1 MTAPLPQLLLVEDDP
16 AMGAALVTGLGR
28 AGWKVHWHSDGIEAY
43 AALQTLKLD
52 ALVLDLGLPGMGGL
66 DLLHRLRQTDTRLPV
81 IVVTAYG
88 ELSDR
93 IRGLDFGADDYLVK
107 PFELDE
113 LCARLRALTRRARDS
128 AKALVTVR
136 EVEVDLNAHT
146 VRVAGEPVWLTGRE
160 FSVLQL
166 LLQHLGQPVSR
177 EAIQRHLY
185 AWGDTVEP
193 NTVDVFVHTL
203 RRKVGRDFIH
213 TFRGSGYIISR

>member
-1 MTAPLPQLLLVEDDP
+1 MFGNAMTAAQPQLLLVEDDP

-28 AGWKVHWHSDGIEAY
+28 AGWTVYWRSDGIEAY
-43 AALQTLKLD
+43 AALQSLELD

-128 AKALVTVR
+128 AKNMVTVR
-136 EVEVDLNAHT
+136 EVEVDLNSHT

-160 FSVLQL
+160 FSV
-166 LLQHLGQPVSR
+166 
-177 EAIQRHLY
+177 
-185 AWGDTVEP
+185 
-193 NTVDVFVHTL
+193 
-203 RRKVGRDFIH
+203 
-213 TFRGSGYIISR
+213 